1 MLHQSAFLLALR
13 NASPGTECASRTSLP
28 HFLVDRPFAVV
39 WLHFSW
45 RPIGGTP
52 FMRLAAHCL
61 ETRPRTEGADFGICQ
76 TFAAS
81 PAEPGELP
89 CWFRLGAG
97 DILATN
103 CAPPSFPETSIRL
116 AIQRRA
122 ARIDAPV
129 SRAMSRVR
137 RYSGASVICES
148 AIGWCQAAP
157 ACRGQI
163 PGQPDAPTGAQA
175 PAAHRASPPI
185 DCS

>member
-1 MLHQSAFLLALR
+1 MALWFSKYPPAEPGALGLQPLEAAGPCCINPHSNALR

-89 CWFRLGAG
+89 CWFRPRHASRRHLS
-97 DILATN
+97 
-103 CAPPSFPETSIRL
+103 CWQSH
-116 AIQRRA
+116 RA
-122 ARIDAPV
+122 AV
-129 SRAMSRVR
+129 
-137 RYSGASVICES
+137 
-148 AIGWCQAAP
+148 QAEFM
-157 ACRGQI
+157 
-163 PGQPDAPTGAQA
+163 
-175 PAAHRASPPI
+175 
-185 DCS
+185 